1 MNTKVIGDYGEKLA
15 RRYLWLHG
23 YRIVEKNYR
32 SRHGEIDIIA
42 RKGKYIVFVEV
53 KTRSDND
60 VTRFG
65 RPARA
70 VNYEKR
76 QHIRYAVRE
85 YLRASNNKKHPRIDI
100 IEVYLSGRKHRIEH
114 IKAAVGAKG

>member
-1 MNTKVIGDYGEKLA
+1 MNTKSTGDYGEKLA

-23 YRIVEKNYR
+23 FWVIERNYR

-42 RKGKYIVFVEV
+42 KKGKYIVFVEV
-53 KTRSDND
+53 KTRKEENVSPY
-60 VTRFG
+60 G

-76 QHIRYAVRE
+76 QHLRYAVRE
-85 YLRASNNKKHPRIDI
+85 YLRTKNIKKHPLRRQ
-100 IEVYLSGRKHRIEH
+100 S
-114 IKAAVGAKG
+114 A

>member
-1 MNTKVIGDYGEKLA
+1 MNTKSIGDRGEKLA

-23 YRIVEKNYR
+23 YRVIEKNYR

-53 KTRSDND
+53 KTRKEENVS
-60 VTRFG
+60 RFG

-70 VNYEKR
+70 VDHEKR
-76 QHIRYAVRE
+76 QHLRYAVRE
-85 YLRASNNKKHPRIDI
+85 YMRKSNSDKHPRIDI
-100 IEVYLSGRKHRIEH
+100 IEVYLSGKKHRIEH